1 MLSLT
6 TIYIIAFAAALA
18 IAVFASLFIS
28 LSPTAGFLQ
37 KLLII
42 PLVSYVL
49 SVILSLILQ
58 AITCKK
64 VLFSSTVQGNFLFFA
79 FLLPIMYLLYNNP
92 LESQTLPYVQRLVTS
107 VLESSWSNDQK
118 SPFAYAYWTFFTSL
132 ILFAFLLPIQTVCP
146 N

>member
-42 PLVSYVL
+42 PLVSYIV
-49 SVILSLILQ
+49 SCILSLVLQ
-58 AITCKK
+58 ALTCDK
-64 VLFSSTVQGNFLFFA
+64 VMIASTMQGNLLFLI
-79 FLLPIMYLLYNNP
+79 LIPMMWLLYSSDEQQP
-92 LESQTLPYVQRLVTS
+92 LPYLQRIVTS
-107 VLESSWSNDQK
+107 VLDSSWTNAQK

-132 ILFAFLLPIQTVCP
+132 VLFAFLFPVQTACVKQ
-146 N
+146 